1 MPLLE
6 IACFNPQSAAIAA
19 AAGADRIELCENQAA
34 GGTTPPKAWL
44 RQIKAAAAAATAAAA
59 AGLEKREK
67 KIPIFVMIRPRGGD
81 FYYSDAEFEEMK
93 AQIDAF
99 RSSSSSSS
107 SSSSKEEEEKEEK
120 EEETIDGFVFGLLD
134 KTHPQQIDISRT
146 KELVQRAKPLPCTFH
161 RAFDSTANPM
171 EALEDVV
178 AAGCSAILSSG
189 GARDAGAGA
198 AVLQQLVQASRG
210 RITIIAGGGVRLSN
224 IEGICATAGVHV
236 CHSSAVVAARGELA
250 DASEIRE
257 MKKVLEAVSSV

>member
-44 RQIKAAAAAATAAAA
+44 RQIKAAAAATAAAG
-59 AGLEKREK
+59 GLEKREK

-99 RSSSSSSS
+99 RSSSSTSSS
-107 SSSSKEEEEKEEK
+107 PSSKEEEDEEEK
-120 EEETIDGFVFGLLD
+120 IDGFVFGLLD

-161 RAFDSTANPM
+161 RAFDSAANPM
-171 EALEDVV
+171 QALEDVV

>member
-44 RQIKAAAAAATAAAA
+44 RQIKATAAAG
-59 AGLEKREK
+59 GLEKREK

-107 SSSSKEEEEKEEK
+107 SSKEEEEEKEK
-120 EEETIDGFVFGLLD
+120 VDGFVFGLLD
-134 KTHPQQIDISRT
+134 KTQPQQIDISRT

-171 EALEDVV
+171 QALEDVV

>member
-44 RQIKAAAAAATAAAA
+44 RQIKAAAATAAAG
-59 AGLEKREK
+59 GLEKREK

-99 RSSSSSSS
+99 Q
-107 SSSSKEEEEKEEK
+107 KEEK
-120 EEETIDGFVFGLLD
+120 IDGFVFGLLD

-171 EALEDVV
+171 QALEDVV

-236 CHSSAVVAARGELA
+236 CHSSA
-250 DASEIRE
+250 
-257 MKKVLEAVSSV
+257 

>member
-44 RQIKAAAAAATAAAA
+44 RQIKATAAAG
-59 AGLEKREK
+59 GLEKREK

-99 RSSSSSSS
+99 RSLSLS
-107 SSSSKEEEEKEEK
+107 SSSSKEEEEE
-120 EEETIDGFVFGLLD
+120 IAGFVFGLLD

-171 EALEDVV
+171 QALEDVV

-236 CHSSAVVAARGELA
+236 CHSSAVIAARGELA

>member
-44 RQIKAAAAAATAAAA
+44 RQIKAAAAAG
-59 AGLEKREK
+59 GLEKREK

-99 RSSSSSSS
+99 RSSSSLSSS
-107 SSSSKEEEEKEEK
+107 SPKEEGEEEKEK
-120 EEETIDGFVFGLLD
+120 EEKIDGFVFGLLD

-171 EALEDVV
+171 QALEDVV

>member
-44 RQIKAAAAAATAAAA
+44 RQIKAAAATAAAG
-59 AGLEKREK
+59 GLEKREK

-99 RSSSSSSS
+99 RSSSSSSAS
-107 SSSSKEEEEKEEK
+107 SSSSKEEEE
-120 EEETIDGFVFGLLD
+120 ETIAGFVFGLLD
-134 KTHPQQIDISRT
+134 KAHPQQIDISRT

-171 EALEDVV
+171 QALEDVV

-250 DASEIRE
+250 DAVEIRE